1 MLKHILIYLFPL
13 FVSVRHYLTQ
23 KLFVEENIIFYL
35 LGFALLV
42 YTHISSSKDKNTEK
56 FFRKIYFVYTY
67 FFLLY
72 IFPEIDKYNIWH
84 RNVGILNLSTS
95 ISTSI
100 AIFIIS
106 FIIYITII
114 SDFHISE
121 ISFGNANAAA
131 QYFLKQLKEFD
142 VVSITGCTGSS

>member
-95 ISTSI
+95 ISTI
-100 AIFIIS
+100 QPLTIWFILVGLSSQIW
-106 FIIYITII
+106 IITRYILKCII
-114 SDFHISE
+114 CLRRLS
-121 ISFGNANAAA
+121 
-131 QYFLKQLKEFD
+131 
-142 VVSITGCTGSS
+142 